1 MDLDQII
8 FEHAEWKS
16 RFRRAISNHEQ
27 MDVTVASSD
36 ACCNLGQ
43 WLHGHG
49 KHTFE
54 HLDAFKQL
62 IQAHAA
68 FHAEAGKVALFIQT
82 GDVSSAEAALDYGS
96 SYSRAAQAVAVAI
109 MGFHE
114 NQK

>member
-8 FEHAEWKS
+8 YEHAEWKS
-16 RFRRAISNHEQ
+16 RFRQAISNHEL
-27 MDVTVASSD
+27 MDETSASSD

-49 KHTFE
+49 KQSFD
-54 HLDAFKQL
+54 HLDAFNEL

-68 FHAEAGKVALFIQT
+68 FHAEAGKVALFIKA